1 MSTQIAVRG
10 HTTVILLLNMRRF
23 VPPEYRRAFESL
35 RGSKA
40 LFNTLVTQWPERIQ
54 EHPYFQPLDSSSD
67 GEMSVEEIG
76 FATGVFRMRM
86 LEEYSTPAYALDK
99 SRIEFSQP
107 LRSNLQFKRLFQ
119 PVWEKWDIQIRPTM
133 TGFFVLTL
141 RRSYHSEPRP
151 LLLLAKDVLRLQA
164 PFDVPS
170 AIRWLAHIREKYK
183 DNPDA
188 LHEKEASILYL
199 LKWLDVDLDDD
210 ANQRMLYY
218 PVQWKLAM
226 EAVNWFLSK
235 TELVIHDPAQS
246 KSTVIP
252 LRPGQTGR
260 TLPLHDSYIVY
271 HFDEILAPPSVM
283 GKKER
288 ATGRIVIGPREIR
301 ESRMIRNALASLI
314 EGTVL
319 HMAKEDSR
327 DIARA
332 QHGEE
337 HLESFPTPRWT
348 LADALIQDPARNL
361 GTWSD
366 EVCIMGARTALIIPS
381 RRWRE
386 YSLSVSTMPGS
397 IRNIPY
403 LRYWESIE
411 RMIAFVL
418 EITVLG
424 RLVESESY
432 KLLTEIANTIE
443 TIRGRMFR
451 GNIDID
457 VTLQDQMI
465 QAAHL
470 RRVASLVQNLSHVS
484 LWSRAEYAMI
494 KAERLLQILDLPQ
507 ILEHITRNIESINAV
522 ADHVDE
528 LYLADLSER
537 GNEKATILS
546 IAIAALSL
554 ILTWIAL
561 PSFWSD
567 WWSVAGNY
575 HVPALIFWGILA
587 VGTFLSLIVIGLSVG
602 FLSLMARNWRN
613 VWQILN
619 RFLR

>member
-1 MSTQIAVRG
+1 MTTQIAVRG

-54 EHPYFQPLDSSSD
+54 EHPYFQPLDNSSD

-76 FATGVFRMRM
+76 FATGIFRMRM
-86 LEEYSTPAYALDK
+86 LEEYATPAYALDK
-99 SRIEFSQP
+99 SCIEFPQP
-107 LRSNLQFKRLFQ
+107 LRSNLQFKNLFQ
-119 PVWEKWDIQIRPTM
+119 PVWEKWEVQIRPTM

-141 RRSYHSEPRP
+141 RRSYHREPRS

-170 AIRWLAHIREKYK
+170 AIRWLRHIREKYK

-188 LHEKEASILYL
+188 LREKEASILYL
-199 LKWLDVDLDDD
+199 LEWLDVDLDDD

-226 EAVNWFLSK
+226 EVVNWFLEAM
-235 TELVIHDPAQS
+235 ELVIHHPAWP
-246 KSTVIP
+246 TAIP
-252 LRPGQTGR
+252 LRPAKTGR
-260 TLPLHDSYIVY
+260 TLPLHDSYIIY
-271 HFDEILAPPSVM
+271 NFDEIIAPSSVM
-283 GKKER
+283 GKEKR
-288 ATGRIVIGPREIR
+288 GSGRITIGPREIR
-301 ESRMIRNALASLI
+301 ESKMVRNALTSLI

-319 HMAKEDSR
+319 YMAQKNGEINHSD
-327 DIARA
+327 
-332 QHGEE
+332 HGEE
-337 HLESFPTPRWT
+337 QRESFPTPRWS
-348 LADALIQDPARNL
+348 LADALVKDPARNL

-366 EVCIMGARTALIIPS
+366 EVCIMGARTTLIIPS
-381 RRWRE
+381 RRWRKH
-386 YSLSVSTMPGS
+386 SLSVSTMPGS
-397 IRNIPY
+397 IRNVPY

-443 TIRGRMFR
+443 RIRGGMFS

-457 VTLQDQMI
+457 TALQGQMI

-470 RRVASLVQNLSHVS
+470 RRVASFVQNLSHVS

-494 KAERLLQILDLPQ
+494 KAEHLLQVLDLPQ
-507 ILEHITRNIESINAV
+507 ILEHITRNIESINAI

-528 LYLADLSER
+528 LYLADLSEKS
-537 GNEKATILS
+537 NEKATILS
-546 IAIAALSL
+546 IAIAALSF
-554 ILTWIAL
+554 ILTLIAL

-575 HVPALIFWGILA
+575 DVTAPIFWGVLA
-587 VGTFLSLIVIGLSVG
+587 IGTFLSLMVIGFSVS
-602 FLSLMARNWRN
+602 FLLLMARNWRS